1 MSFTYR
7 DRVRAD
13 IRRWAA
19 LGLIDAEQERRLD
32 ADVAGR
38 SGLVRVQV
46 ALAVAAAL
54 LLGTAAIAF
63 VAANWDGMS
72 PFARLLLLLAADA
85 LAVGLACTAALRAR
99 EALRAGAAQGGHLGW
114 LAEVLT
120 LLSLAVATGSIA
132 LMGQTFH
139 LPADTRAFAVT
150 IAALGT
156 ATALLTR
163 SGGAGGVA
171 ALALAVA
178 AWPGLDHPVIG
189 ARPLPW
195 SAWAVW
201 AALAA
206 GMLWGRIPARPLGLL
221 LVLVPLALQV
231 TAAIGTDGPHA
242 DAGALAVLAFGLIA
256 TAHAGQ
262 RVSRLPA
269 RLRTGLGH
277 AETAATGL
285 VLAAVLIGV
294 AGQFGWPAA
303 QAGRAL
309 PQLLLLAPCLGLLC
323 LPRLLGHGPLPIGH
337 LILAAAALASLAFG
351 PVAADADAVEA
362 VSVWKVLVPV
372 LGVAV
377 AAQLDERRSLSGGA
391 LAAGGVVILALLM
404 LSGDLIGVSLQ
415 LLIAGGL
422 AALAIGLSLRLQR
435 RLAADTP

>member
-19 LGLIDAEQERRLD
+19 LGLIDAEQEQRLD

-38 SGLVRVQV
+38 SGLIRVQV

-99 EALRAGAAQGGHLGW
+99 AAQDGHLGW

-221 LVLVPLALQV
+221 LVLVPLALEV
-231 TAAIGTDGPHA
+231 TAGIGTDGPHA
-242 DAGALAVLAFGLIA
+242 DAGALAVLAFGVIA

-277 AETAATGL
+277 AEAAATGL
-285 VLAAVLIGV
+285 VLAAVLLGV

-309 PQLLLLAPCLGLLC
+309 PQLLLLVPCLGLLC

-351 PVAADADAVEA
+351 PVAADAVEA

>member
-38 SGLVRVQV
+38 SGLIRVQV

-99 EALRAGAAQGGHLGW
+99 AAQDGHLGW

-221 LVLVPLALQV
+221 LVLVPLALEV
-231 TAAIGTDGPHA
+231 TAGIGTDGPHA
-242 DAGALAVLAFGLIA
+242 DAGALAVLAFGVIA
-256 TAHAGQ
+256 IAHAGQ

-277 AETAATGL
+277 AEAAATGL
-285 VLAAVLIGV
+285 VLAAVLLGV

-309 PQLLLLAPCLGLLC
+309 PQLLLLVPCLGLLC

-337 LILAAAALASLAFG
+337 LILAAAALVSLAFG
-351 PVAADADAVEA
+351 PVAADAVEA